1 MKHSLAVTFFA
12 ICACAPLALAQKWE
26 VGAGVGGDFYTS
38 QTISNPSGS
47 ADASLSKGFAV
58 SAWLANNTSQTLGG
72 EMRYDFEKS
81 DLHLSGQGTSASFG
95 AHTQAFHYDF
105 LFHMAPPEAPV
116 RPFFAAGGGV
126 KLYSGTGTE
135 NEFQPLQS
143 AAFLTKTSQVEG
155 LISIGGGLKWT
166 VGQSSQLRLEVHDYL
181 TPFPKNVIAPAAGS
195 KVGGW
200 LQDFVVSVGLSF
212 GV

>member
-1 MKHSLAVTFFA
+1 MKQFLAVTFFA
-12 ICACAPLALAQKWE
+12 VCACAPLAFAQKWE

-38 QTISNPSGS
+38 QTISNPLGN
-47 ADASLSKGFAV
+47 ADASLAKGFAV
-58 SAWLANNTSQTLGG
+58 SAWLANNTSQSLGG

-81 DLHLSGQGTSASFG
+81 DLKLSGQGTSASFG

-105 LFHMAPPEAPV
+105 LFHMAPP
-116 RPFFAAGGGV
+116 AAGGGV

-135 NEFQPLQS
+135 SEVQPLSS
-143 AAFLTKTSQVEG
+143 AAFLTKTSQIEG

-200 LQDFVVSVGLSF
+200 LQDFVVSVGISF

>member
-1 MKHSLAVTFFA
+1 MKHFLAVTFLA
-12 ICACAPLALAQKWE
+12 ACACAPLALAQKWE
-26 VGAGVGGDFYTS
+26 VGGAVGGDFYTS
-38 QTISNPSGS
+38 QIVSNPLGN
-47 ADASLSKGFAV
+47 ADASLAKGFAV
-58 SAWLANNTSQTLGG
+58 SAWLANNTGQTLGG

-81 DLHLSGQGTSASFG
+81 DLKLSGQGTSASFG

-116 RPFFAAGGGV
+116 RPFIVAGGGV

-135 NEFQPLQS
+135 SEVQPLSS

-155 LISIGGGLKWT
+155 LISVGGGLKWA
-166 VGQSSQLRLEVHDYL
+166 VGQNTQLRLEVHDYL